1 MEIFLIIAWIIL
13 IAVSYR
19 LSVTALDKAGL
30 L

>member
-1 MEIFLIIAWIIL
+1 MEIFLIIAWIVMI
-13 IAVSYR
+13 IISYR